1 MRSPANQ
8 AARLFDDHF
17 VGKQKSR
24 RAVVKLHQQHMTP
37 EIIHRAQN
45 ARFFAKSAQPFMVSY
60 RLEQTT
66 TPPNH
71 RLEICTFHVHHCPST
86 RQAPP
91 PALLENAPLRHIAMI
106 APTDWTLGRR
116 VCFSSTVC

>member
-86 RQAPP
+86 AK
-91 PALLENAPLRHIAMI
+91 LLKLLHPRYWRMPRFDTVAMI
-106 APTDWTLGRR
+106 APTN
-116 VCFSSTVC
+116 